1 MRRVLGS
8 LLFLS
13 VTAFGAFAQEAPA
26 QNKGGEAVL
35 GAEQG
40 VKVAQDQCQTL
51 WSKANPA
58 KKPKISAGQAQPFI
72 SDVKAANPDGDGT
85 IEQNEFM
92 AACDK
97 GLIKSSAVSGS
108 SSTGSSSGAEGAA
121 GPPKSS
127 D

>member
-1 MRRVLGS
+1 M
-8 LLFLS
+8 
-13 VTAFGAFAQEAPA
+13 
-26 QNKGGEAVL
+26 
-35 GAEQG
+35 QG
-40 VKVAQDQCQTL
+40 VKVAQDQCKAL
-51 WSKANPA
+51 WGKANPA
-58 KKPKISAGQAQPFI
+58 NKPKISAGQAQPFI

-121 GPPKSS
+121 APPKSS

>member
-1 MRRVLGS
+1 MKRLIGTLLVLT
-8 LLFLS
+8 
-13 VTAFGAFAQEAPA
+13 VTTAGALAQEAPA
-26 QNKGGEAVL
+26 QNKGGEVVL
-35 GAEQG
+35 GKEQG
-40 VKVAQDQCQTL
+40 VKLAQDQCQAL
-51 WSKANPA
+51 WLKANPA

-108 SSTGSSSGAEGAA
+108 SSTGSSSGAEGSAA
-121 GPPKSS
+121 PPKSS

>member
-1 MRRVLGS
+1 MRRVIGS

-13 VTAFGAFAQEAPA
+13 VTAFGASAQQAPA
-26 QNKGGEAVL
+26 PNKGGEAVV
-35 GAEQG
+35 GTQDS
-40 VKVAQDQCQTL
+40 VKVAQDQCQAL
-51 WSKANPA
+51 WLKANPA

-121 GPPKSS
+121 GPAKSS